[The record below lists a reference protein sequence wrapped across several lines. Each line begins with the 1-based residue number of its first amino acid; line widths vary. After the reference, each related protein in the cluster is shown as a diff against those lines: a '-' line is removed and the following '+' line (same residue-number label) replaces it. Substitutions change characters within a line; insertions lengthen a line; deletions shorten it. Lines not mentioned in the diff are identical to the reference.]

1 MYASTLLTLNIF
13 HTISCDQ
20 CYFNANQLNAQEYAF
35 MSNMQLDTLR
45 RIVQEINAS
54 GGLHESLEIMV
65 NQVSEAMDVDV
76 CSIYL
81 LDERNQCY
89 ILMATKGLNPE
100 SVGTVSLPLGE
111 GLVGLVGQREE
122 IINLKN
128 AAQHNRYA
136 YFPQTGEELYHSFLG
151 VPVMYRRRVMGIL
164 VVQNKEPQDF
174 SEAAESFLVTLCAQL
189 SGVIAHAH
197 AVGNVDVFRKVSHNN
212 ISNYKMFKG
221 VSGSGGIALGRAIIL
236 YPPADLSAVPDREA
250 EDISKELE
258 LLKHAIVS
266 VRAEIQLLDDKMKD
280 ALLKEER
287 ALFSVFLRMLD
298 ENALPAEIQEQIK
311 AGNWAQGSVRR
322 VIDKHIAVFAQMED
336 DYLRERVSDLKDLGR
351 RILAALQES
360 DPSHRE
366 ITSDSIIIGEEISTA
381 ALVELPVEKI
391 AAIVTSE
398 GAANSHMVIVARA
411 LGIPTVVGVTE
422 LPINTL
428 DDVEMIVDA
437 YQGRI
442 TIHPPRRLRQRY
454 KEIQKEEEEI
464 AKDLKQYETKD
475 AITPDGVPV
484 QLLVNTGLMID
495 VIRGLQRGAKGVGLY
510 RSEIPFM
517 LRDRFPGEEEQR
529 VIYRQQLTH
538 FANKPVIMRT
548 LDIGADKELPY
559 FTIKEDNSALGW
571 RGLRFTLDHPEI
583 FSAQIRAMLKAS
595 IGLNNLHILLPM
607 VTSVSEVEEVLYL
620 LERDW
625 MAVQE
630 EEQVKINKPK
640 IGIMIEVPSV
650 LFQIREFSE
659 LVDFFSVGSND
670 LIQYLLAVDRNN
682 THVSSVYSHYHP
694 AVLRALCHLIEECQ
708 RYNKPVSVCGEMAGD
723 PLSAILL
730 IAMGFNTLSMSSSNI
745 LRVRKAICHISMQ
758 DAKEVL
764 DHVVKLDNPLLVQ
777 SWIEH
782 FFKTHGLQDMV
793 KTDRLISN

>member
-1 MYASTLLTLNIF
+1 
-13 HTISCDQ
+13 
-20 CYFNANQLNAQEYAF
+20 

-65 NQVSEAMDVDV
+65 NQVSAAMDVDV

-89 ILMATKGLNPE
+89 VLMATKGLNPE
-100 SVGTVSLPLGE
+100 AVGTVSLQSGE

-122 IINLKN
+122 IVNLDN
-128 AAQHNRYA
+128 AAQHTRYA
-136 YFPQTGEELYHSFLG
+136 YFPQTGEEIYHSFLG
-151 VPVMYRRRVMGIL
+151 VPVMYRRRVMGVL
-164 VVQNKEPQDF
+164 VVQNKAPQDF

-189 SGVIAHAH
+189 SGLIAHAH
-197 AVGNVDVFRKVSHNN
+197 AVGNIDVFKKVSSSN
-212 ISNYKMFKG
+212 IANYKTFKG

-250 EDISKELE
+250 EDISQELN
-258 LLKHAIVS
+258 LLHQAITS
-266 VRAEIQLLDDKMKD
+266 VRTEIQSLDEKMKD
-280 ALLKEER
+280 ALMAEER

-298 ENALPAEIQEQIK
+298 ENALPAEIQAEIK
-311 AGNWAQGSVRR
+311 DGIWAQGAVKR
-322 VIDKHIAVFAQMED
+322 VIDKHISLFAQMED

-351 RILAALQES
+351 RILASLQES

-366 ITSDSIIIGEEISTA
+366 ISSESILIGEEISTA
-381 ALVELPVEKI
+381 ALVELPVDKI

-437 YQGRI
+437 YQGRV

-475 AITPDGVPV
+475 AITPDGVPIK
-484 QLLVNTGLMID
+484 LFVNTGLMID
-495 VIRGLQRGAKGVGLY
+495 VIRGVQRGAKGVGLY

-529 VIYRQQLTH
+529 TIYRQQLSH

-559 FTIKEDNSALGW
+559 FSIDEDNSALGW

-630 EEQVKINKPK
+630 EEQVKIAKPK
-640 IGIMIEVPSV
+640 IGIMVEVPSI
-650 LFQIREFSE
+650 LFQIKEFAQ

-682 THVSSVYSHYHP
+682 PHVSGVYSHYHP
-694 AVLRALCHLIEECQ
+694 AVLRALSYLIQECQ
-708 RYNKPVSVCGEMAGD
+708 KYDKPISVCGEMAGD

-745 LRVRKAICHISMQ
+745 LRVRKAICHVSLEDAEQLLQ
-758 DAKEVL
+758 DVI
-764 DHVVKLDNPLLVQ
+764 HLDNPLVVK
-777 SWIEH
+777 SKIEH
-782 FFKTHGLQDMV
+782 FFRQHGLHDMV
-793 KTDRLISN
+793 KTDRLISA

>member
-1 MYASTLLTLNIF
+1 
-13 HTISCDQ
+13 
-20 CYFNANQLNAQEYAF
+20 

-54 GGLHESLEIMV
+54 VSLHESLDIMV

-81 LDERNQCY
+81 LDERNQRY

-100 SVGTVSLPLGE
+100 SVGLVSLQVGE

-122 IINLKN
+122 IVNLDN
-128 AAQHNRYA
+128 AAQHERYA
-136 YFPQTGEELYHSFLG
+136 YFPETGEEVYNSFLG
-151 VPVMYRRRVMGIL
+151 VPVMYRRKVMGVL
-164 VVQNKEPQDF
+164 VVQKREPQDF

-197 AVGNVDVFRKVSHNN
+197 AVGNIEVFRKPNS
-212 ISNYKMFKG
+212 ISSYKTYQG
-221 VSGSGGIALGRAIIL
+221 VAGSGGIALGRAVVL
-236 YPPADLSAVPDREA
+236 YPPADLNAVPDRDA
-250 EDISKELE
+250 EDISEELE
-258 LLKHAIVS
+258 LLDHAIKN
-266 VRAEIQLLDDKMKD
+266 VREEIQSLDEKMQD
-280 ALLKEER
+280 SLMSEER

-298 ENALPAEIQEQIK
+298 ENALPAEIKEIIRE
-311 AGNWAQGSVRR
+311 GHWAQGAVRR
-322 VIDKHIAVFAQMED
+322 VLDKHVALFAQMED

-351 RILAALQES
+351 RILASLQEADS
-360 DPSHRE
+360 GHRE
-366 ITSDSIIIGEEISTA
+366 LSSESILIGEEISTA
-381 ALVELPVEKI
+381 ALVELPVDKI
-391 AAIVTSE
+391 AAIVTTE

-437 YQGRI
+437 YQGRVF
-442 TIHPPRRLRQRY
+442 IHPPRRLRQRY
-454 KEIQKEEEEI
+454 KEIQKEEEQI

-475 AITPDGVPV
+475 SITPDGVTV
-484 QLLVNTGLMID
+484 KLFVNTGLMID
-495 VIRGLQRGAKGVGLY
+495 VVRGVQRGAKGVGLY

-529 VIYRQQLTH
+529 AIYRQQLSH
-538 FANKPVIMRT
+538 FANKPVTMRT
-548 LDIGADKELPY
+548 LDIGADKDLPY
-559 FTIKEDNSALGW
+559 FSIEEENSALGW

-583 FSAQIRAMLKAS
+583 FSSQIRAMLKAS

-625 MAVQE
+625 VAVQE

-640 IGIMIEVPSV
+640 IGIMVEVPSV
-650 LFQIREFSE
+650 LLQIDEFAP

-682 THVSSVYSHYHP
+682 PRVASVYSHFHP
-694 AVLRALCHLIEECQ
+694 SVLRALQQLVKDCHRNE
-708 RYNKPVSVCGEMAGD
+708 RPVSICGEMAGD

-730 IAMGFNTLSMSSSNI
+730 MAMGFNTLSMSSSNI
-745 LRVRKAICHISMQ
+745 LRVRKAICLTPMS
-758 DAKEVL
+758 DAQEL
-764 DHVVKLDNPLLVQ
+764 LEHVVNLNNPLLVK
-777 SWIEH
+777 SWLEYY
-782 FFKTHGLQDMV
+782 FKNHGLADMV
-793 KTDRLISN
+793 KSNRIVTA

>member
-1 MYASTLLTLNIF
+1 
-13 HTISCDQ
+13 
-20 CYFNANQLNAQEYAF
+20 

-54 GGLHESLEIMV
+54 NGLHESLEIMV
-65 NQVSEAMDVDV
+65 NQVSAAMDVDV

-89 ILMATKGLNPE
+89 VLMATKGLNAE
-100 SVGTVSLPLGE
+100 AVGNISIPLSE

-122 IINLKN
+122 IVNLEN
-128 AAQHNRYA
+128 ASGHERFA
-136 YFPQTGEELYHSFLG
+136 YFPETGEEIYHSFLG
-151 VPVMYRRRVMGIL
+151 VPVMYRRKVMGVL
-164 VVQNKEPQDF
+164 VVQRKLRQDF

-197 AVGNVDVFRKVSHNN
+197 AVGSTDVFRKVANT
-212 ISNYKMFKG
+212 SNYKIFKG
-221 VSGSGGIALGRAIIL
+221 VAGSGGVALGRAIIL
-236 YPPADLSAVPDREA
+236 YPPADLSAVPEREA
-250 EDISKELE
+250 EDISEELE
-258 LLKHAIVS
+258 LLEQAVES
-266 VRAEIQLLDDKMKD
+266 VRHEIRSLDEKMQD
-280 ALLKEER
+280 SLMSEER

-298 ENALPAEIQEQIK
+298 ENALPEEIQDEIR
-311 AGNWAQGSVRR
+311 AGSWAQGAVKR
-322 VIDKHIAVFAQMED
+322 VIDKHSALFAQMED

-351 RILAALQES
+351 RILAYLQEADS
-360 DPSHRE
+360 THKELS
-366 ITSDSIIIGEEISTA
+366 SDSILVGDEISTA
-381 ALVELPVEKI
+381 ALVELPVDKI

-422 LPINTL
+422 LPVNTL
-428 DDVEMIVDA
+428 DDVEMIIDA
-437 YQGRI
+437 YQGKVI
-442 TIHPPRRLRQRY
+442 VNPPRRLRQRY
-454 KEIQKEEEEI
+454 KEIQKEEEQI
-464 AKDLKQYETKD
+464 AKDLKLYETKD
-475 AITPDGVPV
+475 SITPDGVEV
-484 QLLVNTGLMID
+484 RLFVNTGLMID
-495 VIRGLQRGAKGVGLY
+495 VVRGVQRGAKGVGLY

-529 VIYRQQLTH
+529 AIYRQQLSH

-559 FTIKEDNSALGW
+559 FSIHENNSALGW

-625 MAVQE
+625 LAVQE

-640 IGIMIEVPSV
+640 IGIMVEVPSV
-650 LFQIREFSE
+650 LFQIHEFAE

-682 THVSSVYSHYHP
+682 PHVSGVYSHYHP
-694 AVLRALCHLIEECQ
+694 SILRALSHLVDECHK
-708 RYNKPVSVCGEMAGD
+708 YNKPVSICGEMAGD

-730 IAMGFNTLSMSSSNI
+730 MAMGFNTLSMSSSNI
-745 LRVRKAICHISMQ
+745 LRVRKAICHTPMV
-758 DAKEVL
+758 DAKALL
-764 DHVVKLDNPLLVQ
+764 DHVLTLNNPLLVK

-782 FFKTHGLQDMV
+782 YFRNNGLEDMV
-793 KTDRLISN
+793 KTNRLLTN

>member
-1 MYASTLLTLNIF
+1 
-13 HTISCDQ
+13 
-20 CYFNANQLNAQEYAF
+20 

-54 GGLHESLEIMV
+54 VSLHDSLDIMV
-65 NQVSEAMDVDV
+65 NHVAEAMHVDV

-81 LDERNQCY
+81 LDERNKRY
-89 ILMATKGLNPE
+89 VLMASKGLKSE
-100 SVGTVSLPLGE
+100 AVGQVFLNVGE

-122 IINLKN
+122 IVNLDN
-128 AAQHNRYA
+128 APKHERFA
-136 YFPQTGEELYHSFLG
+136 YLPETGEELYNSFLG
-151 VPVMYRRRVMGIL
+151 VPVMYRRKVMGVL

-197 AVGNVDVFRKVSHNN
+197 AVGNIDVFRKPTSA
-212 ISNYKMFKG
+212 STYKTFQG
-221 VSGSGGIALGRAIIL
+221 VSGAGGVALGRAIVL
-236 YPPADLSAVPDREA
+236 YPPADLTAIPDREA
-250 EDISKELE
+250 EDISDELE
-258 LLKHAIVS
+258 LLDQAIAA
-266 VRAEIQLLDDKMKD
+266 VRLEIQSLDEKMQD
-280 ALLKEER
+280 SLMSEER

-298 ENALPAEIQEQIK
+298 ENALPQEIKDHIR
-311 AGNWAQGSVRR
+311 AGSWAQGAVRK
-322 VIDKHIAVFAQMED
+322 VIDKHVALFAQMED

-351 RILAALQES
+351 RILASLQES

-366 ITSDSIIIGEEISTA
+366 LSPDSILIGEEISTA
-381 ALVELPVEKI
+381 ALVELPVDNI

-422 LPINTL
+422 LPITTL
-428 DDVEMIVDA
+428 DDSEMIVDA
-437 YQGRI
+437 YQGRVFVN
-442 TIHPPRRLRQRY
+442 PPRRLRQRY
-454 KEIQKEEEEI
+454 KEVQKEEEQI

-475 AITPDGVPV
+475 SITPDGVEV
-484 QLLVNTGLMID
+484 KLYVNTGLMID
-495 VIRGLQRGAKGVGLY
+495 VVRGVQRGAKGVGLY

-529 VIYRQQLTH
+529 AIYRQQLSH

-548 LDIGADKELPY
+548 LDIGADKDLPY
-559 FTIKEDNSALGW
+559 FEIEEENSALGW
-571 RGLRFTLDHPEI
+571 RGIRFTLDHPEI
-583 FSAQIRAMLKAS
+583 FSSQIRAMLKAS

-607 VTSVSEVEEVLYL
+607 VTSVSEVEEALYL

-640 IGIMIEVPSV
+640 IGIMVEVPSV
-650 LFQIREFSE
+650 LLQIGEFAE

-682 THVSSVYSHYHP
+682 SRVSSVYSHFHP
-694 AVLRALCHLIEECQ
+694 SVLRALTRLVEECHK
-708 RYNKPVSVCGEMAGD
+708 YDKPISICGEMAGD

-730 IAMGFNTLSMSSSNI
+730 MAMGFNTLSMSSSNI
-745 LRVRKAICHISMQ
+745 LRVRKAICHVPMT
-758 DAKEVL
+758 DAQKLLEE
-764 DHVVKLDNPLLVQ
+764 VVKMNNPLMVK
-777 SWIEH
+777 SWMEYYFRH
-782 FFKTHGLQDMV
+782 HGLADMV
-793 KTDRLISN
+793 KSNRMINI